1 MLPKLSRGLRS
12 ALMLTLAVGYI
23 GYHGH
28 THAAYAK
35 GDDDSDS
42 DSDDPD
48 EQGGGKEG
56 EETDE
61 NNEDDKDQPPVT
73 AGGLFTIKT
82 YPVNEILRPL
92 VMTQGITQVRLSVGT
107 DLSAKGAFGSAGVSL
122 EGQHG
127 ITDNFMLVGGFTS
140 QYNTKAFSIYAGF
153 EASLYYD
160 VVDFRLALNYHHFAL
175 PLYCG
180 TDFTGDKP
188 PTCDGNSLAL
198 PDGNYNNTHAQLSL
212 DIGFPFRYAF
222 APQVAVVALRT
233 LMSVDFWG
241 HDRGDITKRPDPDN
255 TPVYCSGVNA
265 DMTDMAGNPLTAD
278 QNNCRENGP
287 KPDLNPS
294 LGIAFNPIAALSV
307 VVEAQLRVPDFDTSA
322 GNFQV
327 PVTGRVEF
335 SPNQQFDIG
344 LEFTL
349 VNVKPPDPQS
359 PIDNR
364 FLSLF
369 AQARF

>member
-12 ALMLTLAVGYI
+12 ALMLTLSVGYI

-35 GDDDSDS
+35 GDDDSES

-48 EQGGGKEG
+48 EKGGDKEG
-56 EETDE
+56 EEGPDE
-61 NNEDDKDQPPVT
+61 PEEDKDQPPVT
-73 AGGLFTIKT
+73 AGGLFTLKT

-92 VMTQGITQVRLSVGT
+92 VMTQGITQVRASVGT
-107 DLSAKGAFGSAGVSL
+107 DLSAKGAFKSIGLSIEGV
-122 EGQHG
+122 HG
-127 ITDNFMLVGGFTS
+127 ITDNFMVVGGFTS
-140 QYNTKAFSIYAGF
+140 QYNAKAFAVYAGF

-180 TDFTGDKP
+180 TDPNPAD
-188 PTCDGNSLAL
+188 TCDAMSAAL

-222 APQVAVVALRT
+222 APQIAVVALQT
-233 LMSVDFWG
+233 LMSIDFWG
-241 HDRGDITKRPDPDN
+241 YDRGNIKARRPDLTAPA
-255 TPVYCSGVNA
+255 YCSGVNPDVV
-265 DMTDMAGNPLTAD
+265 DMNNNPLTAD
-278 QNNCRENGP
+278 QMNCRENGAT
-287 KPDLNPS
+287 PDLNPS
-294 LGIAFNPIAALSV
+294 IGVAFNPIAALSV
-307 VVEAQLRVPDFDTSA
+307 VAQAQLRMPDFDTSA

-335 SPNQQFDIG
+335 SPSQQFDIG

-349 VNVKPPDPQS
+349 VNVKPPEPQS

>member
-1 MLPKLSRGLRS
+1 MLPLLSRKLRL
-12 ALMLTLAVGYI
+12 ALMLTLSAGYI

-28 THAAYAK
+28 THAAFAK

-48 EQGGGKEG
+48 EKGSEDKGDEEG
-56 EETDE
+56 DE
-61 NNEDDKDQPPVT
+61 GPDLDQPPVT
-73 AGGLFTIKT
+73 AGGLFTMKT
-82 YPVNEILRPL
+82 YPQNEILRPL
-92 VMTQGITQVRLSVGT
+92 IMTEGITQLRLSLGT
-107 DLSAKGAFGSAGVSL
+107 DLSAKGAFGSIGVSL
-122 EGQHG
+122 EGVHG
-127 ITDNFMLVGGFTS
+127 VTDNFMVVGGFTS
-140 QYNTKAFSIYAGF
+140 QYNAKAFSVYAGF

-160 VVDFRLALNYHHFAL
+160 VVDFRAALNYHHFAL

-180 TDFTGDKP
+180 TDP
-188 PTCDGNSLAL
+188 NPAATCDLNSLAL

-212 DIGFPFRYAF
+212 DLGFPFRYSF
-222 APQVAVVALRT
+222 APQVAVVALQT
-233 LMSVDFWG
+233 LMSIDFWG
-241 HDRGDITKRPDPDN
+241 YDRGDITKRRDKDN
-255 TPVYCSGVNA
+255 TPVYCTGVNA
-265 DMTDMAGNPLTAD
+265 NVLDANNNPLTAD
-278 QNNCRENGP
+278 LMNCRENGA
-287 KPDLNPS
+287 KPDFNPS
-294 LGIAFNPIAALSV
+294 IGVAFNPIAALSV
-307 VVEAQLRVPDFDTSA
+307 VVQAQLRIPDFDTSA

-335 SPNQQFDIG
+335 SPNQQFDVG